1 VTPIIRTGT
10 GRDQTSSPRRAP
22 WQPHIHLGLSGPTGR
37 AGRDVTWPS
46 DATAARGS
54 VRGGRWAES
63 RTAARSSSGAL
74 SIPSVRL
81 FAAGHMRSPG
91 GMVRMALPGSPLD
104 HCGGRRG
111 RQRSQAVRPETLHS
125 DSNPGRASR
134 AGPSAARLAD
144 GHVRRE
150 GVDLDGRVI
159 GIPTTLAALDSDLGD
174 TAPPAIGFAIASNQ
188 VRTVARRIGVEKAF
202 GPCLP
207 TPCSTRA
214 GCRASAHRGHHPYC
228 SEG

>member
-1 VTPIIRTGT
+1 VAWCGWR
-10 GRDQTSSPRRAP
+10 SPALLSTTVAGGGDGSDHRLYAP
-22 WQPHIHLGLSGPTGR
+22 KRST
-37 AGRDVTWPS
+37 
-46 DATAARGS
+46 ATATRGEPHE
-54 VRGGRWAES
+54 R
-63 RTAARSSSGAL
+63 
-74 SIPSVRL
+74 
-81 FAAGHMRSPG
+81 
-91 GMVRMALPGSPLD
+91 D
-104 HCGGRRG
+104 H
-111 RQRSQAVRPETLHS
+111 Q
-125 DSNPGRASR
+125 
-134 AGPSAARLAD
+134 AARLAD